1 MRAIPIGQ
9 IQPSSFSLPPFPL
22 SSLFFLP
29 FLSFPGFPG
38 LRPAN
43 PGLINFSSNTSK
55 SGKIQDREFPG
66 LGTTTFQSHCW
77 GGSQWHSLTV
87 GTNSIH
93 LRNLSKRTNHSL
105 MKNDDDANPSSG
117 GGRSGS
123 SASSSSSA
131 STAGAEK
138 MPTISSVGQAAS
150 IIAGRNAAVISFND
164 FLALQNAAD
173 SSWASTYDGLTSEQA
188 NDVSLYE
195 RYAHHMTFS
204 AQNSSGSAYEAG
216 TIKNYLRGAGLSGT
230 YSLAARRFSTR
241 CSRELVLFPQYYCTI
256 AL

>member
-1 MRAIPIGQ
+1 MMMPIRPLEAAEVG
-9 IQPSSFSLPPFPL
+9 PPH
-22 SSLFFLP
+22 
-29 FLSFPGFPG
+29 
-38 LRPAN
+38 RPHHR
-43 PGLINFSSNTSK
+43 PQL
-55 SGKIQDREFPG
+55 
-66 LGTTTFQSHCW
+66 L
-77 GGSQWHSLTV
+77 V
-87 GTNSIH
+87 
-93 LRNLSKRTNHSL
+93 
-105 MKNDDDANPSSG
+105 
-117 GGRSGS
+117 
-123 SASSSSSA
+123 
-131 STAGAEK
+131 AEK

-150 IIAGRNAAVISFND
+150 TIAGRNAAVISFND

-195 RYAHHMTFS
+195 RYARHMTFS